1 MNIFGVSRKRKL
13 DQLEQDVSTL
23 QTFQTAAQTDISNLQ
38 NSLANGETKLD
49 QLEQDVSTLQTF
61 QTAAQTDISVLQND
75 LANDETKLDQLEQ
88 DVSTL
93 QENSAT
99 YVTQSER
106 NWLRTGGTVALG
118 SNDLGSAVQIRQG
131 GRTVFNLQGAGLD
144 KVTSLW
150 RIQDK
155 NTDEFYLTESDLAQL
170 EQDVSTLQTFQTEA
184 QTDISTV
191 QNDLD
196 EVKTNPIDL
205 QDNIQGYYPEWFHTS
220 PSNILTSSNGILE
233 KINSSQNV
241 DFAFTKPSINPQQ
254 FNYIV
259 TFSVLASNSG
269 AQLYAGFGTLGT
281 TPFHRAG
288 SSYPTTSGTTGS
300 WPSSGAVNGWGSAWQ
315 TRLTPAFGAV
325 DKNFPVTG
333 TTYVSSGD
341 EVDVTSATS
350 LNPYSLTVHIVDGY
364 VTKMLVSYSTGGIV
378 TEIDY
383 MVTQNWPPWE
393 LPKGNLYIQYL
404 DTNNYPSGNSDW
416 TVRTNIMQRTK
427 RTDTYTL
434 VTGLQG
440 NPSLYPEVVTQSGVE
455 GRFIPVGCKVAKLQG
470 HPGATNTIH
479 ADIYF
484 LPPATRKGERI
495 VLINESGRNLTIYQ
509 PQPTDP
515 TDPSA
520 TTSPWANFTFN
531 HSATQD
537 HTEFVALST
546 FEWHRLI

>member
-1 MNIFGVSRKRKL
+1 MNIDGVSRKR
-13 DQLEQDVSTL
+13 
-23 QTFQTAAQTDISNLQ
+23 
-38 NSLANGETKLD
+38 KLD

-184 QTDISTV
+184 QTDISTA
-191 QNDLD
+191 QNDIAD
-196 EVKTNPIDL
+196 VKTNPLDL
-205 QDNIQGYYPEWFHTS
+205 QDNIQGYYPQWSYYSST
-220 PSNILTSSNGILE
+220 NLLTSTDGILE
-233 KINSSQNV
+233 KINSSSDV
-241 DFAFTKPSINPQQ
+241 DFAFTKPTINPQQ

-259 TFSVLASNSG
+259 AFSVLGSNSG
-269 AQLYAGFGTLGT
+269 PQLYAGFGTQGT
-281 TPFHRAG
+281 TPKQLAG
-288 SSYPTTSGTTGS
+288 TSYPSNGD
-300 WPSSGAVNGWGSAWQ
+300 WPIPSNVNGWGSAWL
-315 TRLTPAFGAV
+315 TRLTPSFGAV
-325 DKNFPVTG
+325 DKNFPTHG
-333 TTYVSSGD
+333 TVYANSTI
-341 EVDVTSATS
+341 DVTAAAE
-350 LNPYSLTVHIVDGY
+350 LNPYTLSVHIVDGY
-364 VTKMLVSYSTGGIV
+364 VTKMVASYSTGGIA
-378 TEIDY
+378 TEIDL
-383 MVTQNWPPWE
+383 MVQESWSPWE
-393 LPKGNLYIQYL
+393 LPKGNLLMQFL
-404 DTNNYPSGNSDW
+404 DTAPSPASDW
-416 TVRTNIMQRTK
+416 KIRASIFQRTK

-434 VTGLQG
+434 STGLQG
-440 NPSLYPEVVTQSGVE
+440 NLSLYPEVVTQTGVE

-470 HPGATNTIH
+470 HTGVTNAIH
-479 ADIYF
+479 ANIYF
-484 LPPATRKGERI
+484 LPTATHKGERI
-495 VLINESGRNLTIYQ
+495 VLINESGNNLTIYQ
-509 PQPTDP
+509 PQPHAV
-515 TDPSA
+515 SA
-520 TTSPWANFTFN
+520 GTSSWESFTFN

-537 HTEFVALST
+537 YTEFIALSA
-546 FEWHRLI
+546 FEWHRL